1 MSKQKK
7 KQTYGGTQITSTI
20 SISLVLFLIGLMCT
34 LLLLARDISIN
45 VRENIKLTV
54 VLNDEISEDYRLRI
68 ERFINASS
76 FSQSVRYISKE
87 EALEDLVASLGEDPQ
102 EFLGFNPLLAS
113 LEISLNSAYANSDSV
128 AVIEARLR
136 TFDYINRI
144 VYPRDVIDIVN
155 NNVRRVSI
163 VLLGIAGLLL
173 FISIALINNTI
184 RLAIYSNRFLINTMK
199 LVGATSW
206 FIRKPYV
213 KRGIINGLIASLL
226 AIAYLA
232 GLLFYAKNQIGF
244 EGMNIT
250 VQNAGIV
257 CFIIILTGI
266 VITAFSSYFAVGRY
280 VRMSTNDMY
289 FV

>member
-1 MSKQKK
+1 MSKQNK
-7 KQTYGGTQITSTI
+7 KQISGTQITSTI
-20 SISLVLFLIGLMCT
+20 SISLVLFLIGLMCA

-54 VLNDEISEDYRLRI
+54 VLNDEIEDDYRRRI
-68 ERFINASS
+68 ERFIDASS

-87 EALEDLVASLGEDPQ
+87 EALEELISSLGENPK

-113 LEISLNSAYANSDSV
+113 FEVSLNSVYANSDSV
-128 AVIEARLR
+128 AVIESRLR
-136 TFDYINRI
+136 NFEYIHRI
-144 VYPRDVIDIVN
+144 IYQRDVIDMVN
-155 NNVRRVSI
+155 NNIRRVSM
-163 VLLGIAGLLL
+163 VLFGIALILL

-184 RLAIYSNRFLINTMK
+184 RLAVYSNRFLINTMK

-213 KRGIINGLIASLL
+213 KRGIINGLIAGLL
-226 AIAYLA
+226 AIGYLA
-232 GLLFYAKNQIGF
+232 GLLFYAKTQIGF
-244 EGMNIT
+244 EGMTIT
-250 VQNAGIV
+250 IQNASIV
-257 CFIIILTGI
+257 CFVIVLTGI
-266 VITAFSSYFAVGRY
+266 VITSLSSYFAVGRY

>member
-7 KQTYGGTQITSTI
+7 KQSYGGTQITSTI
-20 SISLVLFLIGLMCT
+20 SISLVLFLIGLMCA
-34 LLLLARDISIN
+34 LLLFARDISIN

-54 VLNDEISEDYRLRI
+54 VLSDDIDEAYRLRI

-136 TFDYINRI
+136 TFDYIHRI
-144 VYPRDVIDIVN
+144 IYPRDVIDIVN